1 MARILPPKDGFY
13 PQYIGSDDV
22 DAALLVAPMV
32 GFPVV
37 EAVFARTVDVIIER
51 LGRGPLVYR
60 YLNDDGLPGHE
71 GTFLICAFWLVDA
84 LAWLGREE
92 EARSRFLALRSYQN
106 DVGLYAEEIAEE
118 GHFLGNFPQAFS
130 HLAFIHSALVLDLL
144 DHGGREAV
152 KGTYADRT
160 LRETDRRSR
169 PGRPG
174 T

>member
-71 GTFLICAFWLVDA
+71 GTFLICCLLYTSDA
-84 LAWLGREE
+84 
-92 EARSRFLALRSYQN
+92 
-106 DVGLYAEEIAEE
+106 
-118 GHFLGNFPQAFS
+118 
-130 HLAFIHSALVLDLL
+130 
-144 DHGGREAV
+144 
-152 KGTYADRT
+152 AD
-160 LRETDRRSR
+160 E
-169 PGRPG
+169 
-174 T
+174 